1 MNKQQTIDFLN
12 SILKER
18 FNDIKSFKT
27 VKVNESKITN
37 HINAFYKPT
46 QYGDIFVSV
55 LTYDKNTDTDNYI
68 RVVIFNNL
76 TFQF

>member
-18 FNDIKSFKT
+18 FNDIKAFKT
-27 VKVNESKITN
+27 VKVNKAKITN
-37 HINAFYKPT
+37 YINAFYKST
-46 QYGDIFVSV
+46 KYGDISVSV

-68 RVVIFNNL
+68 RIVIFNNS

>member
-27 VKVNESKITN
+27 VKVNEAKITN
-37 HINAFYKPT
+37 YINAFYKST
-46 QYGDIFVSV
+46 KYGDIFVSV

-68 RVVIFNNL
+68 RIVIFNNS